1 MRRFQIRGLIYLLL
15 ILNITSGTSWAW
27 YDKTHLAIAK
37 AAGYQNWYNAAAAD
51 VTKVKAG
58 AIEDKNHF
66 FNNDRNA
73 EVTAKVVMG
82 QVDRYNHAQDEE
94 GHLYGAIVAAL
105 REFQSARSAGQY
117 AEYHMAFAVHYIGDL
132 SQPLHNI
139 SHDRFNK
146 SHHAANDGLV
156 DGEVMD
162 HLSEIQKKMYEIHL
176 RPDHFEEDLVK
187 EIARIA
193 NLSHLLG
200 LKLRAENRD
209 MTRGEAY
216 VQLGHSASL
225 VKAVLEGLEE

>member
-1 MRRFQIRGLIYLLL
+1 MRRIRIRGLIYLLL
-15 ILNITSGTSWAW
+15 ILNITPGTSWAW

-51 VTKVKAG
+51 ITKVKAG

-66 FNNDRNA
+66 FNNDRNE

-82 QVDRYNHAQDEE
+82 QIGRYNHAQDEE

-132 SQPLHNI
+132 SQPLHNT

-146 SHHAANDGLV
+146 GHHAANDGIV
-156 DGEVMD
+156 DRKVMD
-162 HLSEIQKKMYEIHL
+162 NIGEIQKKMYEISL
-176 RPDHFEEDLVK
+176 RPDHFDEDLAK

-193 NLSHLLG
+193 NISRRLG
-200 LKLRAENRD
+200 LKLRTENRD
-209 MTRGEAY
+209 MTQEEAY

-225 VKAVLEGLEE
+225 LKAVLKELEK